1 MHSETGQAPLERFAA
16 ADTPAVP
23 GPELL
28 REAFLWSAT
37 RQVTRTAT
45 ISFQSNRYE
54 VDPALVGRR
63 VELIF
68 DPFDLTHIEVRH
80 NGQSF
85 GQAVIHQISAHV
97 HARVAGRHD
106 HHDNDPPT
114 PTGIDYLAL
123 LEAEHDQATRRSI
136 NFAAL
141 DRPEDRQPDQPQ
153 EP

>member
-1 MHSETGQAPLERFAA
+1 M
-16 ADTPAVP
+16 
-23 GPELL
+23 
-28 REAFLWSAT
+28 
-37 RQVTRTAT
+37 
-45 ISFQSNRYE
+45 
-54 VDPALVGRR
+54 
-63 VELIF
+63 ELIF

-97 HARVAGRHD
+97 HARVAGRRD

-141 DRPEDRQPDQPQ
+141 DRSEDRQPDQPQ